1 MNRSE
6 IMSKKVL
13 IVDDEPGVVK
23 MVRYL
28 LEKNAFTAISAN
40 DGEAG
45 VNLAIQEKPDLILM
59 DIMMPVID
67 GNEATR
73 RLKENESTRQIPVVM
88 LSALG
93 QEGDVAKSLELG
105 ALDYIVKPFHP
116 QELMDRVKKILG

>member
-1 MNRSE
+1 
-6 IMSKKVL
+6 MSKKVL

-28 LEKNAFTAISAN
+28 LEKNSFVVVSAN
-40 DGEAG
+40 EGEEG
-45 VNLAIQEKPDLILM
+45 VKLAAQEKPDLILM

-73 RLKENESTRQIPVVM
+73 RLKENEATRQIPIIM

-105 ALDYIVKPFHP
+105 AMDYIVKPFHP

>member
-1 MNRSE
+1 
-6 IMSKKVL
+6 MSKKVL
-13 IVDDEPGVVK
+13 VVDDEPGVVK

-28 LEKNAFTAISAN
+28 LEKNSFTVVSAN
-40 DGEAG
+40 EGEEG
-45 VNLAIQEKPDLILM
+45 VRLAAQEKPDLILM

-73 RLKENESTRQIPVVM
+73 RIRENEATRQIPIIM

-105 ALDYIVKPFHP
+105 AMDYIVKPFHP
-116 QELMDRVKKILG
+116 QELMERVKKILGEKE

>member
-1 MNRSE
+1 
-6 IMSKKVL
+6 MSKKVL
-13 IVDDEPGVVK
+13 IIDDEPGVVK

-28 LEKNAFTAISAN
+28 LEKSSLAVVSAN
-40 DGEAG
+40 EGEEG
-45 VNLAIQEKPDLILM
+45 IKLAAQEKPYLILM

-73 RLKENESTRQIPVVM
+73 RLKENETTRQIPIIM

-105 ALDYIVKPFHP
+105 AMDYIVKPFPP
-116 QELMDRVKKILG
+116 QELLERVKKILG

>member
-1 MNRSE
+1 MA
-6 IMSKKVL
+6 KKVL

-23 MVRYL
+23 MIRYL
-28 LEKNAFTAISAN
+28 LEKNSFAVVTATE
-40 DGEAG
+40 GEEG
-45 VNLAIQEKPDLILM
+45 TKLAELEKPDLILM

-73 RLKENESTRQIPVVM
+73 RLKENEATKSIPVIM

-105 ALDYIVKPFHP
+105 AIDYIVKPFHP
-116 QELMDRVKKILG
+116 QELLERIKKLLA